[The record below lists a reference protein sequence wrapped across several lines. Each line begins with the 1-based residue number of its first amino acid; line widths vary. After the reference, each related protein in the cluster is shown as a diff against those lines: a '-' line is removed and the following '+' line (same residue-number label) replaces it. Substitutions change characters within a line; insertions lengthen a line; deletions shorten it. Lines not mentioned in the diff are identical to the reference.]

1 MMRLL
6 SDDLSVGRHAFRL
19 GQQMPLCN
27 PHPADGP
34 YGIFPCLPSLI
45 MTASAPLASTRA
57 WIETFVVAHDICPF
71 AGRELARDT
80 IRCVE
85 VEAGD
90 WEAVLL
96 RLIQECQ
103 RLDDEP
109 GIETTLLVLT
119 GGVEDFDD
127 YLDLLAIAEAL
138 MVEQGYEGVYQ
149 LASFHPDYCFEDAEP
164 DDPANFTNRSPWP
177 MLHLLREASV
187 EQAVAHHADPE
198 AIPER
203 NIAEMRQLGLTQL
216 SRRLA
221 ALQAQQVGET

>member
-1 MMRLL
+1 MERQ
-6 SDDLSVGRHAFRL
+6 VFRL
-19 GQQMPLCN
+19 VQEQRLCN
-27 PHPADGP
+27 PHAVDGP
-34 YGIFPCLPSLI
+34 YGIYPCLPSLI

-57 WIETFVVAHDICPF
+57 WIETFVVARDICPF
-71 AGRELARDT
+71 AGRELARGT

-85 VEAGD
+85 VEGGD

-96 RLIQECQ
+96 RLIEECQ
-103 RLDDEP
+103 RLDDNP
-109 GIETTLLVLT
+109 GVETTLLVLT
-119 GGVEDFDD
+119 AGVEDFDD

-187 EQAVAHHADPE
+187 AQAVAHHADPE

-203 NIAEMRQLGLTQL
+203 NIAQMRRVGHAQL

-221 ALQAQQVGET
+221 ELQAQDVDEA